1 METATADGEP
11 GSPSPRP
18 TLETHVETAT
28 PILRPVARRSAWR
41 RRACMETADG
51 DSGAY
56 ERWRL
61 RRQGRASARW
71 LWPVVLW
78 RRSDCSFS
86 FFLFLD
92 RYFLLTAAPRRGDLA
107 KVDPT
112 SHISRWMNRS
122 NGKKR

>member
-1 METATADGEP
+1 MRMETATADGEP

-61 RRQGRASARW
+61 RRQDEGLAA
-71 LWPVVLW
+71 VLQV
-78 RRSDCSFS
+78 
-86 FFLFLD
+86 
-92 RYFLLTAAPRRGDLA
+92 LA
-107 KVDPT
+107 N
-112 SHISRWMNRS
+112 W
-122 NGKKR
+122 